1 MRQMTDLEKR
11 TYNFIKDA
19 GEVQTT
25 NLTDKRMW
33 GAIPNLKNMSWLKC
47 SRSIPTILD
56 VKKILLRLNRSQEMF
71 VIFDFIFRKYEKE

>member
-25 NLTDKRMW
+25 NLPDKRMW
-33 GAIPNLKNMSWLKC
+33 GAIPNLKNMGMIEVFKKYTSYFRRRKKNF
-47 SRSIPTILD
+47 
-56 VKKILLRLNRSQEMF
+56 VKIKQ
-71 VIFDFIFRKYEKE
+71 